1 VNGLPQLQLLLLHLL
16 KKLASVE
23 TTAVDPR
30 TSAGRGMVIV
40 IMTMTAWV
48 DLSARLRVVTVPPM
62 TPLTAPMTVANF
74 LKTPRQPLD
83 PR

>member
-16 KKLASVE
+16 KKVALVE
-23 TTAVDPR
+23 MTAVDQR
-30 TSAGRGMVIV
+30 TSAGRGMATV
-40 IMTMTAWV
+40 IMTMTVWV
-48 DLSARLRVVTVPPM
+48 DLFARLRAVTVPPM